1 MSTANRQP
9 RWTWGAAIAP
19 EYVYAVSTS
28 EPPRLSTPDGS
39 RWLVQP
45 DLLLGMRNFVMWQK
59 HGDAL
64 LADDVQVGDHAAPAA
79 SEYLAVYE
87 QMMGLMPGTV
97 RASSSHEREWDSAL
111 AEAHRLYDARCDADD
126 EGEYDER
133 DDHWVPERLLD
144 PFLVESQYEYAV
156 VQS

>member
-1 MSTANRQP
+1 
-9 RWTWGAAIAP
+9 
-19 EYVYAVSTS
+19 
-28 EPPRLSTPDGS
+28 
-39 RWLVQP
+39 
-45 DLLLGMRNFVMWQK
+45 MRNFVMWQK

-126 EGEYDER
+126 EGQYDEG

-156 VQS
+156 VQSKANLCTGRCINGSRVLPPKNSTRNGFRPRSGPY